1 MTPKNDKNPNPGAP
15 AGKDLNLKPRDEEDY
30 RHLVDA
36 VKAMEPI
43 FRVNNPEYEKAEY
56 GIDFGVLDES
66 LPRTPTLTPYPT
78 PYI

>member
-1 MTPKNDKNPNPGAP
+1 MSQTNHSD
-15 AGKDLNLKPRDEEDY
+15 EDY

-36 VKAMEPI
+36 VKAMEPK
-43 FRVNNPEYEKAEY
+43 RTLNPEWEKAEY